1 MSPQSARN
9 HEAKERTGHAIC
21 VKHVMF
27 IGGESALPQINT
39 PGSSESPYVAPLCLS
54 FLLVSCSRIL
64 LKKKKERKKENV
76 CKKLLLTVKLE
87 EIVPGHAFQQK
98 PDNAP

>member
-27 IGGESALPQINT
+27 IRGESALPQINT

-54 FLLVSCSRIL
+54 FLLVSRSRIL
-64 LKKKKERKKENV
+64 LKKKKKENV
-76 CKKLLLTVKLE
+76 CKKLLSTVKLE